1 MENPI
6 EKFARWFGEAQTCGL
21 KEPTAMTLA
30 TATPQGIPSARI
42 VLLKAYDE
50 RGFVFY
56 TNFASRKGAEM
67 LENPHAALVFYWSA
81 LDKQVRIEGGL
92 SPVSDAEAD
101 LYFAT
106 RERHKQAGAWASL
119 QSQPLDSRTTLMERA
134 ADIEA
139 QYEGRA
145 IPRPPHWSGMRLAPQ
160 RIEFW
165 HQRDARLHDREVFTR
180 TDAGWD
186 HTLLYP

>member
-6 EKFARWFGEAQTCGL
+6 QKFATWIGEAQRSGI

-30 TATPQGIPSARI
+30 TATSSGAPSARI
-42 VLLKAYDE
+42 VLLKEYDE

-56 TNFASRKGAEM
+56 TNFTSRKGAEF
-67 LENPHAALVFYWSA
+67 LENPQAALVFYWAA
-81 LDKQVRIEGGL
+81 LDKQVRIEGTL

-101 LYFAT
+101 AYFAT
-106 RERHKQAGAWASL
+106 RERHRQAGAWASL
-119 QSQPLDSRTTLMERA
+119 QSQPLDKRETLLARVEE
-134 ADIEA
+134 IEA
-139 QYEGRA
+139 QYQGRD
-145 IPRPPHWSGMRLAPQ
+145 IPRPPHWTGMRLAPQ

-180 TDAGWD
+180 AGHGWD

>member
-6 EKFARWFGEAQTCGL
+6 QKFATWIGEAQASGI

-30 TATPQGIPSARI
+30 TATATGVPSARI

-56 TNFASRKGAEM
+56 TNFTSRKGAEF
-67 LENPHAALVFYWSA
+67 LENPKAALVFYWA
-81 LDKQVRIEGGL
+81 PLDKQVRIEGTL

-101 LYFAT
+101 AYFAS
-106 RERHKQAGAWASL
+106 RERHRQAGAWASL
-119 QSQPLDSRTTLMERA
+119 QSQPLDKRETLLARVEE
-134 ADIEA
+134 IEA
-139 QYEGRA
+139 QYKGRD
-145 IPRPPHWSGMRLAPQ
+145 IPRPPHWTGMRLAPQ

-180 TDAGWD
+180 SGQGWE

>member
-1 MENPI
+1 
-6 EKFARWFGEAQTCGL
+6 
-21 KEPTAMTLA
+21 MTLA
-30 TATPQGIPSARI
+30 TATATGAPSARI

-56 TNFASRKGAEM
+56 TNFTSRKGAEF
-67 LENPHAALVFYWSA
+67 LENPKAALVFYWA
-81 LDKQVRIEGGL
+81 PLDKQVRIEGTL

-101 LYFAT
+101 AYFAS
-106 RERHKQAGAWASL
+106 RERHRQAGAWASL
-119 QSQPLDSRTTLMERA
+119 QSQPLDKRETLLARVEE
-134 ADIEA
+134 IEA
-139 QYEGRA
+139 QYKGRD
-145 IPRPPHWSGMRLAPQ
+145 IPRPPQWTGMRMAPQ

-180 TDAGWD
+180 SGQGWE

>member
-1 MENPI
+1 
-6 EKFARWFGEAQTCGL
+6 
-21 KEPTAMTLA
+21 MTLA
-30 TATPQGIPSARI
+30 TATATGAPSARI

-56 TNFASRKGAEM
+56 TNFTSRKGAEF
-67 LENPHAALVFYWSA
+67 LENPKAALVFYWA
-81 LDKQVRIEGGL
+81 PLDKQVRIEGTL

-101 LYFAT
+101 AYFAS
-106 RERHKQAGAWASL
+106 RERHRQAGAWASL
-119 QSQPLDSRTTLMERA
+119 QSQPLDKRETLLARVEE
-134 ADIEA
+134 IEA
-139 QYEGRA
+139 QYKGRD
-145 IPRPPHWSGMRLAPQ
+145 IPRPPHWTGMRLAPQ

-180 TDAGWD
+180 SGQGWE